1 MGLDIDAKYDVG
13 FGINTLFVAAHV
25 DSLNGGRGHGQRQ
38 SCRFKQSTV
47 YSTTQLQYI
56 SAIFINLS
64 MRLQPVASNMP
75 LSPAISPMMPPA
87 VHLVALPQQIL
98 GCSPDQ

>member
-1 MGLDIDAKYDVG
+1 MGLDIDAKYYVG
-13 FGINTLFVAAHV
+13 LGINTLFVAAHV

-38 SCRFKQSTV
+38 SCHLEQSTA

-56 SAIFINLS
+56 SAIFINIS
-64 MRLQPVASNMP
+64 MPLQSAASNMP

-87 VHLVALPQQIL
+87 VRLVVLPQQTL